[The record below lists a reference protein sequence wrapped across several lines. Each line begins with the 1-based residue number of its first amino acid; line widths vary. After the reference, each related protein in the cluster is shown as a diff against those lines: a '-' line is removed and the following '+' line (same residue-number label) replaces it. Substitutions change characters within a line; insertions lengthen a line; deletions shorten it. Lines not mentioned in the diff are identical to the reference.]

1 MRRERNGQCK
11 SAFFM
16 SLSPFSSELALL
28 VICLMLWLK
37 NFLKSGFV
45 QGNVH
50 TCPLQGNVPT
60 MSIALFLLCWVC
72 LIFLFVVNASFKKQ
86 PLFINAGL
94 KNSHCSLS
102 HTWHNL
108 RAGESELPQGRY
120 FYFSL
125 FLGFFFLF
133 IGSLIFLFLV
143 IHPCE
148 DTG

>member
-1 MRRERNGQCK
+1 MIREHNGQCK
-11 SAFFM
+11 FAFFM
-16 SLSPFSSELALL
+16 SLSPFSSELVLL

-45 QGNVH
+45 QANVH
-50 TCPLQGNVPT
+50 T

-72 LIFLFVVNASFKKQ
+72 FIFLFVVNASFKKQ
-86 PLFINAGL
+86 PLFINSGL

-125 FLGFFFLF
+125 FFGVFFPFSLD
-133 IGSLIFLFLV
+133 LIFLFLM
-143 IHPCE
+143 IHPPE
-148 DTG
+148 DKG